1 MGVIL
6 VHWMLDCAGLNF
18 CQPEPSR
25 PAQTNT
31 FQYRNHTNDYTTIMA
46 NSLLE
51 ARLDGVEARLDR
63 LQKDFRTFVI
73 LFVLL
78 FCTLQVLSL
87 FPPRSSTFTITV
99 GRSSVAMDGAEK
111 MVPARIGD
119 DEAKAPSSEGVCLN
133 PELGVGALFSDDRA
147 VARFRKCGGEE
158 LVNLYKARKAGG
170 IIAGISERDAAG
182 DAYRTTNQHIL
193 DRMLKTG
200 HLVDG
205 EWRFH
210 LGGEWRQY
218 TSSLGCYM

>member
-1 MGVIL
+1 MCGSELLI
-6 VHWMLDCAGLNF
+6 
-18 CQPEPSR
+18 QPEPSR

-46 NSLLE
+46 NSLL
-51 ARLDGVEARLDR
+51 VEARLDR

-87 FPPRSSTFTITV
+87 FPPRSPTFTITV
-99 GRSSVAMDGAEK
+99 GRSSVAMAMDGAEK

-170 IIAGISERDAAG
+170 IIAGISERDAAR
-182 DAYRTTNQHIL
+182 DAYRTTNQHII
-193 DRMLKTG
+193 DRMLETG

-205 EWRFH
+205 KWRFH

-218 TSSLGCYM
+218 TSYLGCYM